1 MGVSVSTDGEL
12 GSNYKRDKRWDKGR
26 GRRCVRERETEELD
40 GKNGAKQ
47 RDEAGGE
54 DKGG

>member
-1 MGVSVSTDGEL
+1 MGTAESTDGEQ
-12 GSNYKRDKRWDKGR
+12 GSNYERDKRRER
-26 GRRCVRERETEELD
+26 GREGGGETEKETEELD

>member
-1 MGVSVSTDGEL
+1 MGVSVSTDGEQ